1 MVVLHPVRHGAA
13 LGLLDFFL
21 RGAVCGAGVLVCEN
35 AGTGDAASRATLTRD
50 AATAR
55 EAFEKLL
62 AARRGRGVRI
72 FAEGVRVA
80 FSENF
85 HHPAVKVIHG
95 MIHDGPESSI
105 VFAMCFFN
113 VVFQSDAEI
122 AIFAALFHLLRPQHL
137 YILHR
142 NFGYAI
148 RPAVQLLLFGGQ
160 TIDIKII
167 ARQNVVGNRG
177 NGFRIVYRLIA
188 KIVRAFRGLCE
199 ICAFV
204 FQFFDVGFWNGPGNY
219 WCGNGF
225 LCH

>member
-1 MVVLHPVRHGAA
+1 MVLHPVRHGAA

-21 RGAVCGAGVLVCEN
+21 RGAVCGAGVLVCDK

-55 EAFEKLL
+55 EACAKFL
-62 AARRGRGVRI
+62 AVWRGRGVRI

-142 NFGYAI
+142 NFGYAV
-148 RPAVQLLLFGGQ
+148 RPAVELLLFGGQ
-160 TIDIKII
+160 AIDIKII
-167 ARQNVVGNRG
+167 ARQSVVGDRRS
-177 NGFRIVYRLIA
+177 GFRIVYRLIA
-188 KIVRAFRGLCE
+188 KIVRSFCGLSE

-204 FQFFDVGFWNGPGNY
+204 FQFLHVGFWNGLGD
-219 WCGNGF
+219 
-225 LCH
+225 